1 MCKCQEPKVEQRL
14 KMQEPTVEI
23 TVPQSAERSQALDN
37 IMGLTQNGSS
47 TGQKFQKAFNKMEKL
62 EKKLTQRPVKIHM
75 LGQEGCQE
83 FQLNEQKCEERV
95 KKVNKNKK
103 SREAKKQETAPT
115 AGNLDEPLG
124 QKARLEKVLE
134 TE

>member
-1 MCKCQEPKVEQRL
+1 M
-14 KMQEPTVEI
+14 
-23 TVPQSAERSQALDN
+23 D
-37 IMGLTQNGSS
+37 LTQGGSS
-47 TGQKFQKAFNKMEKL
+47 TGQKFQKDINKTEKL
-62 EKKLTQRPVKIHM
+62 EKNLTRRPIKIHM

-115 AGNLDEPLG
+115 TGNLDEPLG

>member
-1 MCKCQEPKVEQRL
+1 M
-14 KMQEPTVEI
+14 
-23 TVPQSAERSQALDN
+23 D
-37 IMGLTQNGSS
+37 LTQGGSS
-47 TGQKFQKAFNKMEKL
+47 TGQKFQKDINKTEKL
-62 EKKLTQRPVKIHM
+62 EKKLTRRPIKIHM
-75 LGQEGCQE
+75 FGQEGCQE

-115 AGNLDEPLG
+115 AGNLDERLG